1 MDKRKRID
9 EILAEI
15 TNHGIKGTATLSAYG
30 QDKVNEAKSSLLSHI
45 LAEMPK
51 KMEIDDVYHCRYGNE
66 ANYENKAYNQAIEEV
81 INKLKELFQ

>member
-45 LAEMPK
+45 LAEMPCTSSTLK
-51 KMEIDDVYHCRYGNE
+51 LTAKEKFIWLSGVKDCVD
-66 ANYENKAYNQAIEEV
+66 
-81 INKLKELFQ
+81 KLKEVFGV